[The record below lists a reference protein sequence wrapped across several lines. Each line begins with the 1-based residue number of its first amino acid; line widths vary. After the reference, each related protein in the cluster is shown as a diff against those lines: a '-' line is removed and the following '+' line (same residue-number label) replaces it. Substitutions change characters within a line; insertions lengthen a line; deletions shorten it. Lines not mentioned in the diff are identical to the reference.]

1 MNLIQITEQLKNPAI
16 TVPQLMQYANN
27 SNPQVPSYV
36 ALAEMQRRQSMQAPA
51 QAPQET
57 VKDQLGAQ
65 LMGLPSVAPQQ
76 SPQQPQQQPPQQPQ
90 GQQPQGIQTAPMP
103 DSKSALPTQPGMTPG
118 MAGGGLTSIPLD
130 MHHDYA
136 SGGIIAFAD
145 GGYPAGYEIPE
156 KMTEEQARAERE
168 KAKQIYGFGG
178 DPYAEAKRRYAEIEA
193 KQKEAEKGA
202 GFDRV
207 ISSLAAMGAGGPR
220 QFGDV
225 MASYAN
231 TSTNIEKERR
241 KESEQNAMKMAE
253 LHSLWGKEQ
262 DALKRSEYEAV
273 MGRVDKARAAQAE
286 ALTARRQ
293 FDQVQASTTQAEAAA
308 KNAETLEA
316 QRKFEQE
323 QHPSKFKLEERKV
336 AAEELRARSDAANA
350 SRKGAEES
358 IINNIWSSLKATN
371 PKATYM
377 DAFNAFQSGRVAGK
391 AALTQDQM
399 IDAWQ
404 KMPIQDKMARKARAG
419 GDVLKA
425 EQDYY
430 RELKGLPSVPTGGTN
445 PYSTKSDAEIKAA
458 LGIK

>member
-16 TVPQLMQYANN
+16 SVPQLMQYANN

-51 QAPQET
+51 QAPQQT

-65 LMGLPSVAPQQ
+65 LMGLPAAPQQ
-76 SPQQPQQQPPQQPQ
+76 SPQQPQGIQQQSPQQS
-90 GQQPQGIQTAPMP
+90 PQGIAQQVPMP
-103 DSKSALPTQPGMTPG
+103 EPKPALPTQPGMTPG
-118 MAGGGLTSIPLD
+118 MAGGGLTSIPLN
-130 MHHDYA
+130 MHHDFA

-156 KMTEEQARAERE
+156 KMTEEQARIERE
-168 KAKQIYGFGG
+168 KAKQTYGFGG

-193 KQKEAEKGA
+193 KQKEAEKDAGA
-202 GFDRV
+202 NKI

-225 MASYAN
+225 MASYAK
-231 TSTNIEKERR
+231 TSTNIDKERR
-241 KESEQNAMKMAE
+241 KEAEQNAMKMAE

-262 DALKRSEYEAV
+262 DALKRAEYEAV
-273 MGRVDKARAAQAE
+273 MGRVDKSRAAQAE

-293 FDQVQASTTQAEAAA
+293 FDQVKASTTSAEASA
-308 KNAETLEA
+308 KQAQTTEE

-323 QHPSKFKLEERKV
+323 QYPAKFKLEERKV
-336 AAEELRARSDAANA
+336 AADELRARSDAANA
-350 SRKGAEES
+350 GRKGAEES
-358 IINNIWSSLKATN
+358 IINNIWSSLKARD

-377 DAFNAFQSGRVAGK
+377 DAFNAFQSGKGGGQRTSREEAIKNLDLRLGIK
-391 AALTQDQM
+391 FKMMKPEDQEGLIRQEMGAA
-399 IDAWQ
+399 
-404 KMPIQDKMARKARAG
+404 
-419 GDVLKA
+419 
-425 EQDYY
+425 
-430 RELKGLPSVPTGGTN
+430 PSPKPSGGTN

>member
-130 MHHDYA
+130 MHHDFA

-156 KMTEEQARAERE
+156 KMTEEQARIERE
-168 KAKQIYGFGG
+168 KAKQTYGFGG

-241 KESEQNAMKMAE
+241 KEAEQNAMKMAE
-253 LHSLWGKEQ
+253 LHTLWGKEQ
-262 DALKRSEYEAV
+262 DALKRAEYEAV
-273 MGRVDKARAAQAE
+273 MGRVDKSRAAQAE

-293 FDQVQASTTQAEAAA
+293 FDQVKASTTSAEASAKQAA
-308 KNAETLEA
+308 TQANKEA
-316 QRKFEQE
+316 FDQANYPKEFELKQQE
-323 QHPSKFKLEERKV
+323 VRAKV
-336 AAEELRARSDAANA
+336 ANALQKPGELQ
-350 SRKGAEES
+350 
-358 IINNIWSSLKATN
+358 IIDNIYSALKAKD
-371 PKATYM
+371 PKASYLDAVESYKMAGAGVNKSGVLTYK
-377 DAFNAFQSGRVAGK
+377 DALEQASKNPLLKGDALIQEAKRLMAGQSGGVAG
-391 AALTQDQM
+391 
-399 IDAWQ
+399 
-404 KMPIQDKMARKARAG
+404 
-419 GDVLKA
+419 
-425 EQDYY
+425 
-430 RELKGLPSVPTGGTN
+430 LPKPSTSKN
-445 PYSTKSDAEIKAA
+445 PYSDKSDAEIKAA